1 MLASL
6 NRALLGPLGL
16 ALVRTRPR
24 ASEVGTGIPD
34 QAWYRPRF
42 APWTGAQPFRDRYER
57 IATRTLVSDDR
68 CWVLV
73 SLLAQVL
80 PLGGEVWEC
89 GVYRGGTARLL
100 AETMADGAT
109 AARAL
114 RLFDTFAGMPA
125 VDAAADRHRAGDFA
139 DTSEASVAAF
149 VGHSSFV
156 TTHAGRIPETFAP
169 FDNSR
174 LAFVHVDV
182 DLRQSVLD
190 CCTFAWPRLVP
201 GGVMVFDDYG
211 FASCP
216 GARDAVDA
224 FFANG
229 AAVPL
234 VLPTG
239 QAVVWKRPSA

>member
-1 MLASL
+1 MIGAFA
-6 NRALLGPLGL
+6 RALLRPFGL

-24 ASEVGTGIPD
+24 ADEVGAGIPD
-34 QAWYRPRF
+34 QAWYTPRF
-42 APWTGAQPFRDRYER
+42 SPWVGQQPFRARYER

-68 CWVLV
+68 CWVLA
-73 SLLAQVL
+73 SLLQQVL

-100 AETMADGAT
+100 AETMAEAML
-109 AARAL
+109 APPPL

-125 VDAAADRHRAGDFA
+125 VDAVADRHMAGDFA
-139 DTSEASVAAF
+139 DTSESGVAAF
-149 VGHSSFV
+149 VGHAAFV
-156 TTHAGRIPETFAP
+156 TTHAGRIPETLAGHEHA
-169 FDNSR
+169 R

-182 DLRQSVLD
+182 DIKHSVHD
-190 CCTFAWPRLVP
+190 CCAFAWPRLVP

-216 GARDAVDA
+216 GAREAVDA
-224 FFANG
+224 FFAD
-229 AAVPL
+229 AKAVPL

-239 QAVVWKRPSA
+239 QAIVWKRPA